1 MSSIE
6 NNLRNMSLK
15 DLKSLAKSKDIKHYY
30 IMKKDELIQLLE
42 MPALPMK
49 YRLEKITMSELRDLA
64 KKKGL
69 RGFWYLN
76 REQMISLLFP
86 DNKDVVQD
94 TAPDKQNENQGNT
107 KEHDDP
113 QCHHPQNVGV

>member
-15 DLKSLAKSKDIKHYY
+15 DLKSLAKAKDIKHYY

-42 MPALPMK
+42 MPELPVK
-49 YRLEKITMSELRDLA
+49 YRLEKITITELRDMA

-86 DNKDVVQD
+86 DHKDVVQNAA
-94 TAPDKQNENQGNT
+94 TDKQNQNQGNAQ
-107 KEHDDP
+107 EHDDP
-113 QCHHPQNVGV
+113 QSHHA